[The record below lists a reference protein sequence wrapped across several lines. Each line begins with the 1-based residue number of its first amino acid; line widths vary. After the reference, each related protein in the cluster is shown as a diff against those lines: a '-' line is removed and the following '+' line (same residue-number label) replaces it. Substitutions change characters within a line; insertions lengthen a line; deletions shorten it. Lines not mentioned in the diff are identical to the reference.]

1 MLGHHSWAGG
11 IREAIT
17 IFVVIRKENCQSEG
31 GGTVVM
37 FAFGR
42 NEGRGCVEHVVVVLR
57 RVWPSKLIGIGM
69 YS

>member
-1 MLGHHSWAGG
+1 
-11 IREAIT
+11 
-17 IFVVIRKENCQSEG
+17 
-31 GGTVVM
+31 M

>member
-1 MLGHHSWAGG
+1 MYNDANIIICIKL
-11 IREAIT
+11 IVNFEKLFIY
-17 IFVVIRKENCQSEG
+17 QSEG

-42 NEGRGCVEHVVVVLR
+42 NEGRGCVASVGVVLLLR

>member
-1 MLGHHSWAGG
+1 M
-11 IREAIT
+11 RRF
-17 IFVVIRKENCQSEG
+17 IFYQREG

-42 NEGRGCVEHVVVVLR
+42 NGGKGCVASVGVVR

>member
-1 MLGHHSWAGG
+1 M
-11 IREAIT
+11 IIY
-17 IFVVIRKENCQSEG
+17 QSEG

-42 NEGRGCVEHVVVVLR
+42 NEGRGCVENVGVVLLR

>member
-1 MLGHHSWAGG
+1 MFKTCPVYYIIGLIKH
-11 IREAIT
+11 
-17 IFVVIRKENCQSEG
+17 QSEG

-42 NEGRGCVEHVVVVLR
+42 NEGRGCVEHVRVVLLLLR

>member
-1 MLGHHSWAGG
+1 MK
-11 IREAIT
+11 
-17 IFVVIRKENCQSEG
+17 FQSEG

-42 NEGRGCVEHVVVVLR
+42 NEGRGCVEHVGVVLLR